1 MKTKVCPKCKKEKSV
16 DCFYK
21 NKTRADGLACWC
33 KECNRKYQKEWYK
46 DNPKYYRERRKKN
59 PEYQREYQ
67 QEWYQKNKEEIK
79 KRSKEWKKNN
89 PEYQREWQKNRKA
102 NDPKFKLNSNIAT
115 AIGKSLRGNKAGK
128 HWESL
133 VGYTLQDLMSRLSVN
148 FQEGMSWEKL
158 LNGEIHID
166 HKKPKS
172 LFNFKTPEEQAFKDC
187 WSLANLQLLWAED
200 NLRKNNKFIK
210 GRKLN

>member
-46 DNPKYYRERRKKN
+46 DNPKYYRERRKK
-59 PEYQREYQ
+59 
-67 QEWYQKNKEEIK
+67 
-79 KRSKEWKKNN
+79 N